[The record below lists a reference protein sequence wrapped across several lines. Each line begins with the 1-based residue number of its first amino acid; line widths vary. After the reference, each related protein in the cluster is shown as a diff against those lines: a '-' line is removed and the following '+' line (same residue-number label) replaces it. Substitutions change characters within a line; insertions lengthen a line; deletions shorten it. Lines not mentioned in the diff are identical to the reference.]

1 MATAK
6 TWLWI
11 ILGFVGV
18 CVLGLS
24 VIAGTG
30 VYFVSK
36 HIQIRATTLSPFTR
50 ESANAEIAAV
60 MLQSAVFHINNWRP
74 GFPITPG
81 PAVNVR

>member
-18 CVLGLS
+18 CVLGMS
-24 VIAGTG
+24 VIAGAG

-36 HIQIRATTLSPFTR
+36 HINVRATT
-50 ESANAEIAAV
+50 SAARRI
-60 MLQSAVFHINNWRP
+60 
-74 GFPITPG
+74 
-81 PAVNVR
+81 